1 MLTRMIPTGLTEYLK
16 HAAITEEHR
25 KNLDEME
32 EEFYATFGN
41 AKVSTKAKSGASELQ
56 MRMRKRIAA
65 ALKEHSIDRVQYAAT
80 NATSDTEAA
89 PSTPLTRESGG
100 EKKSP
105 ENYRIMFHVMTQD
118 HKLPDL
124 IWNEQTRLELRNV
137 LEYEIKE
144 FEREQRL
151 RGLGMLRFKCS
162 QF

>member
-1 MLTRMIPTGLTEYLK
+1 MRMIPLGLAEYLK

-41 AKVSTKAKSGASELQ
+41 AVVSARAKSGASELQ

-65 ALKEHSIDRVQYAAT
+65 ALKEHSIDRVQYTAT
-80 NATSDTEAA
+80 NATQDEDA
-89 PSTPLTRESGG
+89 PPATPLLKESPH

-124 IWNEQTRLELRNV
+124 IWNEQTRLELRSV
-137 LEYEIKE
+137 LEYEVKE

-151 RGLGMLRFKCS
+151 RGLGNH
-162 QF
+162 